1 MPGGLIEDKI
11 KNFIDSLSAEQ
22 ISVAKEIMFF
32 ISSRDLINKV
42 KKIYE
47 QPNTDANNVSIDQKQ

>member
-42 KKIYE
+42 SFI
-47 QPNTDANNVSIDQKQ
+47 I

>member
-47 QPNTDANNVSIDQKQ
+47 QPNTDANNVSIDQQ